1 MKKYIVG
8 AALMMSSVCV
18 GTYTYA
24 QSSVQATAEQ
34 KSAFMS
40 QAHVVPNDVVVPK
53 MIDVP
58 LAFNENSQL
67 TTLVVDEAGN
77 VTPSTVIT
85 HTQQQALHLT
95 AKDSFGNQNST
106 RMVDGSHDTFTEF
119 PFVEGQVVDESI
131 VSITDQNDHET
142 FVGERATVSNPEN
155 IVQID
160 VTADRAFTTDQVSLY
175 FDAHVTQP
183 THVRIASVDADG
195 KEHLLL
201 PEKFF
206 TQASVSFP
214 KETADHFRITLK
226 YVKPLRINEI
236 KFSEQGVPQKVDRL
250 VRFVAQPQKT
260 YDVFF
265 NVTEHVDMPQQES
278 PDFHKN
284 SAVMI
289 VAPEKMMNNMLYKG
303 ADTDEDGVIDREDNC
318 IGIVNTDQ
326 IDKDGNSIGD
336 ACEDFDHDGIINAT
350 DNCPDVV
357 NRMQDDEDMDNVGDA
372 CDGIESRFMEKYP
385 WIPYVALVVVF
396 GVVTTLIIKTLKK
409 N

>member
-8 AALMMSSVCV
+8 AMLMVSSVCI
-18 GTYTYA
+18 GTYAYA
-24 QSSVQATAEQ
+24 QSSIQAAVEQ

-40 QAHVVPNDVVVPK
+40 QAHVVPKDIVVPK

-67 TTLVVDEAGN
+67 TTLVVDDAGN

-85 HTQQQALHLT
+85 HTQQQTLLLT
-95 AKDSFGNQNST
+95 AKDSFDNKNSGN
-106 RMVDGSHDTFTEF
+106 MVDGSHDTFTEF
-119 PFVEGQVVDESI
+119 PFVEGQVIDESI
-131 VSITDQNDHET
+131 VWITDQNDRET
-142 FVGERATVSNPEN
+142 YVGERATVSSSEN

-160 VTADRAFTTDQVSLY
+160 VTADRNFTTDQVSLH
-175 FDAHVTQP
+175 FDAHVALP
-183 THVRIASVDADG
+183 THVRVASVDTDG

-206 TQASVSFP
+206 TQANVNFL

-236 KFSEQGVPQKVDRL
+236 MFSEQDTPQKVDRL
-250 VRFVAQPQKT
+250 VRFVAQPQKA

-284 SAVMI
+284 SDMTI
-289 VAPEKMMNNMLYKG
+289 VVPENVMNNMLYKG
-303 ADTDEDGVIDREDNC
+303 ADTDSDGVIDREDNC
-318 IGIVNTDQ
+318 IGIINTDQ
-326 IDKDGNSIGD
+326 VDKDGNNIGD
-336 ACEDFDHDGIINAT
+336 ACEDFDHDGVINAT
-350 DNCPDVV
+350 DNCPDIV
-357 NRMQDDEDMDNVGDA
+357 NRMQDDKDMDNVGDA
-372 CDGIESRFMEKYP
+372 CDGMESRFMEKYP
-385 WIPYVALVVVF
+385 WIPYAALVVVF
-396 GVVTTLIIKTLKK
+396 AVVTTLIIKTLKK
-409 N
+409 K

>member
-1 MKKYIVG
+1 MEKYIIG
-8 AALMMSSVCV
+8 AVLMVSSVCI
-18 GTYTYA
+18 GTCAYA
-24 QSSVQATAEQ
+24 QSAQVTTEQ

-40 QAHVVPNDVVVPK
+40 QAHVVPKDVVVPK

-58 LAFNENSQL
+58 LSFNESSQL
-67 TTLVVDEAGN
+67 TTLVVDNTGN
-77 VTPSTVIT
+77 ITPSTVIT
-85 HTQQQALHLT
+85 HTQQQTLHLT
-95 AKDSFGNQNST
+95 AKDSFENKSSGN
-106 RMVDGSHDTFTEF
+106 MVDGSHDTFTEF
-119 PFVEGQVVDESI
+119 PFVEGQVVNENI
-131 VSITDQNDHET
+131 VSITDQNDHEAY
-142 FVGERATVSNPEN
+142 VGERAIVADPEN
-155 IVQID
+155 VVQID
-160 VTADRAFTTDQVSLY
+160 ITADRAFTTDQASLY

-183 THVRIASVDADG
+183 THVRIASVDVDG

-226 YVKPLRINEI
+226 YMKPLRINEI
-236 KFSEQGVPQKVDRL
+236 KFSEQGAPQKVDRL
-250 VRFVAQPQKT
+250 VRFVAQPQKV

-265 NVTEHVDMPQQES
+265 NVTEHVNMPQQES

-284 SAVMI
+284 NTMTT
-289 VAPEKMMNNMLYKG
+289 VAPEKIMNNMLYKG

-350 DNCPDVV
+350 DNCPNVV
-357 NRMQDDEDMDNVGDA
+357 NRMQDDEDMDKVGDA

-396 GVVTTLIIKTLKK
+396 SVVTALIIKTLKRK
-409 N
+409 